1 MLDKNSRWTEEKL
14 ITLQEWSEDFMWEF
28 YFATKP
34 RCCLVLEITVTV
46 GKPS

>member
-1 MLDKNSRWTEEKL
+1 MLDKNHRCTEEKL
-14 ITLQEWSEDFMWEF
+14 ITLQEWSEGFMWEF

-34 RCCLVLEITVTV
+34 GCCLVLEITVTV